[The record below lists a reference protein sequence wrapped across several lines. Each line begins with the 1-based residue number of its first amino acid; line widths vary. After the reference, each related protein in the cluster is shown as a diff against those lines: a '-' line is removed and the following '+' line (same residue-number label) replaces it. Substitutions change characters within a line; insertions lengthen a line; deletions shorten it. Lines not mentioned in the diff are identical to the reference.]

1 MPSFSSDFMTP
12 KNLLRSCIMVAMYGQ
27 GVQAFAAVNTLE
39 TISLTAEAER
49 QAFRGNMDAV
59 RTEDD
64 AQALQVIDREEIAKS
79 GATTIDELLQ
89 KSLSMNAGVANDSAS
104 GWTGNTSQINL
115 RGLGASHTLVLING
129 RRGAGVGGRGVS
141 ESTDQQNLKGIPLAA
156 IERIEVLPSS
166 AAALYGSNALGG
178 VINVVLRRD
187 YVGTEANLRYDN
199 TFKSD
204 TGMTTLNLTTGFAL
218 EQGRTQVMLTA
229 QKQDSNQLKAQDR
242 NFKLKERQIELANN
256 PSAIYGVNNGV
267 AVNPPMGH
275 LTNIRTKD
283 GSELFDGAG
292 SSYAYVP
299 KGYTGAAEG
308 IEAFKNTAGQYALG
322 LASGIGG
329 DSGAA
334 TLIGEQDNES
344 YSLNINRD
352 FTDKLNVYL
361 EGAYERQHVASAGN
375 YHGFG
380 TVTLT
385 ADNPQNPFGKDILI
399 TYSPDYSNGLSLR
412 NREMDA
418 TMQRMAT
425 GFEYRI
431 SDDWRMIGDYAW
443 SNTDK
448 SIRYQ
453 RRPTKGTNKFNADV
467 ASGKIDFL
475 KDVTTYDIDLN
486 QGYWGVAQNDTDQ
499 TLQEWNLRA
508 HGPIAKWYA
517 GDISLAT
524 GVGYT
529 DWKSS
534 SRSETQ
540 SLNNPDLPFTKK
552 AIDSQSLY
560 AEFNIPFISA
570 EQNLSWLKLLDL
582 QLAAR
587 YETYNIKNSGEFSQ
601 TSPTLGLRLAPNDS
615 VMLRGSYSKGFIVP
629 TAAQLAEETLA
640 TSEST
645 VTDPLN
651 QNQQV
656 VLFTT
661 GGGNPDLTPE
671 TATSF
676 GAGVVLTPQALPGFR
691 WTIDYF
697 NIEKDN
703 NITSL
708 GAQAILDANA
718 KDGSYAN
725 RVIRDAEGNLQTVN
739 TTPFNALWLKT
750 SGIDT
755 QMSYQMNTR
764 MGELNLNVGY
774 TWTEKYDQQEQLGK
788 AASSYLNDPNNDSA
802 GPLKH
807 RLNASAFLQATQAWG
822 LGWAMQYYGKY
833 DLKNETAILLQ
844 GKDTVDAQTYHDV
857 YARYSSNL
865 AKYGSPELSFGI
877 KNVFGES
884 QKDMTN
890 TYLSKF
896 SDPRLQQYYLNLKFA
911 F

>member
-1 MPSFSSDFMTP
+1 MHYLAVKRTTP
-12 KNLLRSCIMVAMYGQ
+12 QHLLRTCIVIAMCGQ
-27 GVQAFAAVNTLE
+27 GASVFANVNVLD
-39 TISLTAEAER
+39 TIALTAQAEQR
-49 QAFRGNMDAV
+49 AFQGNMDVV

-64 AQALQVIDREEIAKS
+64 AQALQIIDREEIAKS

-89 KSLSMNAGVANDSAS
+89 KSLSMNVGVANDSAS

-141 ESTDQQNLKGIPLAA
+141 ESSDQQNLKGIPLAA

-187 YVGTEANLRYDN
+187 YVGTEANIRYDN
-199 TFKSD
+199 SVNSD
-204 TGMTTLNLTTGFAL
+204 SAMTTLNLTTGFAL
-218 EQGRTQVMLTA
+218 EEGRTQVMLTA
-229 QKQDSNQLKAQDR
+229 QKQDSNQLKARDR
-242 NFKLKERQIELANN
+242 SFKLKERQIELANN
-256 PSAIYGVNNGV
+256 PDAIYGVNKGV
-267 AVNPPMGH
+267 AANPPMGN

-283 GSELFDGAG
+283 GSELFAGAG

-299 KGYTGAAEG
+299 KGYTGAAAG
-308 IEAFKNTAGQYALG
+308 IEPFKDTAGQYALG
-322 LASGIGG
+322 LANGIGG

-352 FTDKLNVYL
+352 FTDKLNIYL

-385 ADNPQNPFGKDILI
+385 ADNPQNPFNKDILI
-399 TYSPDYSNGLSLR
+399 TYSPDYSNGLNLR

-418 TMQRMAT
+418 TMQRVAT
-425 GFEYRI
+425 GFEYKVT
-431 SDDWRMIGDYAW
+431 DDWRVIGDYAW

-453 RRPTKGTNKFNADV
+453 RRPTKGTNKFNADL

-475 KDVTTYDIDLN
+475 KDVTSFDLDLN
-486 QGYWGVAQNDTDQ
+486 QGYWGIAQNDTDQ

-508 HGPIAKWYA
+508 HGPIAAWYA
-517 GDISLAT
+517 GDITLAT
-524 GVGYT
+524 GMGYT
-529 DWKSS
+529 DWESS

-540 SLNNPDLPFTKK
+540 SLNNPDLPFTQK
-552 AIDSQSLY
+552 AMDSQSVY
-560 AEFNIPFISA
+560 AELNIPLISA
-570 EQNLSWLKLLDL
+570 AQNLSWMKLLDL

-587 YETYNIKNSGEFSQ
+587 YETYSIQNSGDFSQ
-601 TSPTLGLRLAPNDS
+601 TSPTLGFRLAPNDN

-629 TAAQLAEETLA
+629 TAAQLSEETLA
-640 TSEST
+640 TSETT

-651 QNQQV
+651 NQQV
-656 VLFTT
+656 DIFTT
-661 GGGNPDLTPE
+661 GGGNPALTPE

-676 GAGVVLTPQALPGFR
+676 GLGLVITPQAVPGLR
-691 WTIDYF
+691 WSIDYF

-708 GAQAILDANA
+708 SAQAILDANA
-718 KDGSYAN
+718 QQGAYAN
-725 RVIRDAEGNLQTVN
+725 RVIRDANGNLQTVN
-739 TTPFNALWLKT
+739 TTPFNALWLET

-755 QMSYQMNTR
+755 QISYQMNTR
-764 MGELNLNVGY
+764 LGELNLSGGY
-774 TWTEKYDQQEQLGK
+774 TWTEKYNQQEQIGQ
-788 AASSYLNDPNNDSA
+788 AATSYLNDPNNDDA
-802 GPLKH
+802 GPLQH
-807 RLNASAFLQATQAWG
+807 RFNASAYLQATDAWG

-833 DLKNETAILLQ
+833 DLKDETAILLQ
-844 GKDTVDAQTYHDV
+844 GKDTVDAQMYHDV

-865 AKYGSPELSFGI
+865 AKYGSPEISFGV
-877 KNVFGES
+877 KNLFGEYE
-884 QKDMTN
+884 KDMSN

>member
-1 MPSFSSDFMTP
+1 MLGLALGRSTP
-12 KNLLRSCIMVAMYGQ
+12 QQLLRSSIVLAMCGQ
-27 GVQAFAAVNTLE
+27 GANAFAEVNVLD
-39 TISLTAEAER
+39 TISLTAQAEQ
-49 QAFRGNMDAV
+49 QAFHGNMDLV

-64 AQALQVIDREEIAKS
+64 AQAYQIIDREEIAKS
-79 GATTIDELLQ
+79 GATSIDELLQ
-89 KSLSMNAGVANDSAS
+89 KSLSMNVAVANDSAS

-141 ESTDQQNLKGIPLAA
+141 EASDQQNLKGIPLAA

-199 TFKSD
+199 SVNSD
-204 TGMTTLNLTTGFAL
+204 SAMTTLNLTTGFAL
-218 EQGRTQVMLTA
+218 EDGRTQVMFTA
-229 QKQDSNQLKAQDR
+229 QKQDSNQLKARDR
-242 NFKLKERQIELANN
+242 GFKLKERQIELANN
-256 PSAIYGVNNGV
+256 PDAIYGSSKGV

-275 LTNIRTKD
+275 LTNIRSKD
-283 GSELFDGAG
+283 GSELFAGAG

-299 KGYTGAAEG
+299 KGYTGSAEG
-308 IEAFKNTAGQYALG
+308 IEPFKDTVGQYALG
-322 LASGIGG
+322 LANGIGS

-352 FTDKLNVYL
+352 FSDQLNVYV
-361 EGAYERQHVASAGN
+361 EAAYERQHVASAGN

-399 TYSPDYSNGLSLR
+399 TYSPDYANGLSLR

-418 TMQRMAT
+418 TMQRVAT
-425 GFEYRI
+425 GFEYKI
-431 SDDWRMIGDYAW
+431 TDDWRVLGDYAW

-453 RRPTKGTNKFNADV
+453 RRPTKGTNKFNADI

-475 KDVTTYDIDLN
+475 TDVTSFDLDLN
-486 QGYWGVAQNDTDQ
+486 QGYWAVAQNDTDQ

-508 HGPIAKWYA
+508 HGPLATWYA
-517 GDISLAT
+517 GDITLAT
-524 GVGYT
+524 GLGYT
-529 DWKSS
+529 DWQSS

-540 SLNNPDLPFTKK
+540 SLNNPDLPFTQK
-552 AIDSQSLY
+552 AVDSQSLY
-560 AEFNIPFISA
+560 AELNIPLISA
-570 EQNLSWLKLLDL
+570 QQDLAWLKLFDL

-587 YETYNIKNSGEFSQ
+587 YENYSIQNSGDFSQ
-601 TSPTLGLRLAPNDS
+601 TSPTLGFRLAPNDS
-615 VMLRGSYSKGFIVP
+615 IMLRGSYSKGFIVP

-640 TSEST
+640 TTETT

-651 QNQQV
+651 GNQQV
-656 VLFTT
+656 ELFTT

-676 GAGVVLTPQALPGFR
+676 GAGLVITPQAVAGLR

-697 NIEKDN
+697 NIEKNN

-708 GAQAILDANA
+708 SAQAILDANA
-718 KDGSYAN
+718 EDGRYAD
-725 RVIRDAEGNLQTVN
+725 RIIRDAEGNLQTVN
-739 TTPFNALWLKT
+739 TTPFNALWLET

-755 QMSYQMNTR
+755 QVSYQMNTR
-764 MGELNLNVGY
+764 LGELNLNAGY
-774 TWTEKYDQQEQLGK
+774 TWTEKYNQQEQIGK
-788 AASSYLNDPNNDSA
+788 AATSYLNDPNNDDA

-807 RLNASAFLQATQAWG
+807 RFNAAAFLQATDAWG
-822 LGWAMQYYGKY
+822 FGWAMQYYGKY

-844 GKDTVDAQTYHDV
+844 GKDTVDAQMYHDV

-865 AKYGSPELSFGI
+865 AQYGSPEISFGI
-877 KNVFGES
+877 KNLFGEAE
-884 QKDMTN
+884 KDMTN